1 MTACPSAALQP
12 FTACATRW
20 WHRRGRGLGVVQA
33 GVKLT
38 SLVLTSLVALA
49 GCGGA
54 DMSTPAPAAALAS
67 APSAAPS
74 PVRRSILSATVL
86 RLSGVAAHGAPL
98 TSARVR
104 VVDATG
110 ALVGST
116 TTHPSD
122 GSYALTLLSSAAPL
136 IVQVAGTD
144 ARGQPVVLHTA
155 VPALAGVVVAHA
167 TPLSDAAIALAIGAD
182 PLEVFALA
190 PTAPTVLAPLAST
203 AAAADFI
210 KTLVKSN
217 LSDTKTVD
225 AKKLDL
231 FGDEAF
237 AADKT
242 GLDLALES
250 LVVSY
255 GLAANGRPQLQL
267 ANKLSSTVVEVAVD
281 LAMAAAELAKGSSGK
296 PANAIT
302 STLKATTSPG
312 SALVTLGLL
321 DELPAAFNKLLAE
334 NAGREPAAVTTALAS
349 SGLLARYTRHDGR
362 TASELAARLGELAG
376 QRMQFGRLQVLGCVD
391 ENTSYTSCTKLV
403 VAARVTDSTGRLVGQ
418 WTDVVSYITSPTAR
432 WLPVGNGQ
440 PAGVAVRAAAWLD
453 LQANGLP
460 ATDMVAN
467 PRLGVQLLVGD
478 GVPSATLQTPGGYTL
493 PLARCEPPLLCT
505 VTANSRLRAPQD
517 GDDPATATV
526 VLRSGQLWDNTVFA
540 DHSAWLGRADQA
552 RGARYRANLVDA
564 TTAATSRFV
573 RLRGVFDQPPASS
586 RFPVLD
592 FVGVTR
598 PLPDRAP
605 PGKVRISW
613 KGWAAANLDLRLLA
627 LRAVFTNG
635 DGTAVVADW
644 PVDDSSIPELE
655 IEVPALPEGSIDGGL
670 WLWLTAQDTQGRAY
684 HTRYRMATSPLV
696 RGMP

>member
-1 MTACPSAALQP
+1 MSARPSPTSPCPATTGRPPRHAGCWPALTGALALLMP
-12 FTACATRW
+12 
-20 WHRRGRGLGVVQA
+20 
-33 GVKLT
+33 
-38 SLVLTSLVALA
+38 LVLAA
-49 GCGGA
+49 CGGSHPAAAGPPA
-54 DMSTPAPAAALAS
+54 DSLAAAPAPAAAPARRTTLA
-67 APSAAPS
+67 
-74 PVRRSILSATVL
+74 ATVL
-86 RLSGVAAHGAPL
+86 RLSGVAAHGVPL
-98 TSARVR
+98 TRARVR
-104 VVDATG
+104 VLDANG
-110 ALVGST
+110 RLVGST

-122 GSYALTLLSSAAPL
+122 GSYALTLVADAAPL

-144 ARGQPVVLHTA
+144 TRGQPVVLHSA
-155 VPALAGVVVAHA
+155 VPTLAGVVVAHA
-167 TPLSDAAIALAIGAD
+167 TPLSDASIALAIGAD
-182 PLEVFALA
+182 PQEVFAAA
-190 PTAPTVLAPLAST
+190 PTVPAVLAPLASPT
-203 AAAADFI
+203 AAADFL
-210 KTLVKSN
+210 KTLVKAN
-217 LSDTKTVD
+217 LSDTKTLD
-225 AKKLDL
+225 PKKLDL
-231 FGDEAF
+231 FGDEGF

-250 LVVSY
+250 LVVGY

-267 ANKLSSTVVEVAVD
+267 ANKLASTVVEVAVD
-281 LAMAAAELAKGSSGK
+281 LATAATELAKGSSGK

-321 DELPAAFNKLLAE
+321 DELPAALNKLLAE

-362 TASELAARLGELAG
+362 TVSELATRLGELAG
-376 QRMQFGRLQVLGCVD
+376 QQMQIGRLQVLGCLD
-391 ENTSYTSCTKLV
+391 EAISYTSCTKLV
-403 VAARVTDSTGRLVGQ
+403 VAARVTDSAGRLAGQ
-418 WTDVVSYITSPTAR
+418 WTDVVSYLTSPTAR

-440 PAGVAVRAAAWLD
+440 PAAVALRSAAWLD

-505 VTANSRLRAPQD
+505 VTATTRLRTPQD
-517 GDDPATATV
+517 GDDPATAAV
-526 VLRSGQLWDNTVFA
+526 VLRSGHLWDNTVFA
-540 DHSAWLGRADQA
+540 DHNAWLGRADLA
-552 RGARYRANLVDA
+552 RGARYRANLVEA
-564 TTAATSRFV
+564 TGNTTSRYV
-573 RLRGVFDQPPASS
+573 RLRGVFDQAPAAA

-605 PGKVRISW
+605 PGKVRVSW
-613 KGWAAANLDLRLLA
+613 KAWAAANVDLRLLG

-644 PVDDSSIPELE
+644 PVDDSGIPEME
-655 IEVPALPEGSIDGGL
+655 IDVPALPEGSIDGGL

-696 RGMP
+696 RGVP